1 MLNSTNVGAPV
12 ILSLQVAFLVVII
25 TALLGLPLSRLMARG
40 HFMGR
45 DIIESIIT
53 LPLVLPPSVTGYAL
67 LILVSK
73 NGLLGGWL
81 ESIGFPVVFTWRAIV
96 LASLVVAFP
105 LFYRSARAAIESV
118 NPNYEQAAR
127 TLGAGELKVFLTV
140 TLPLARQGIIAGLV
154 LSFARSLGE
163 FGATLMVAGNIPG
176 QTQTI
181 PTAIYFAVEAGHDQT
196 AQILVALVTLISFGV
211 IYWVNYNERQVITQ
225 SRRIEQNAESRFPK
239 RFA

>member
-1 MLNSTNVGAPV
+1 MMNSAEVWAPV
-12 ILSLQVAFLVVII
+12 ILSLKVALLVVII
-25 TALLGLPLSRLMARG
+25 TALLGLPLSRLMSG
-40 HFMGR
+40 HHFMGR
-45 DIIESIIT
+45 DILESIMT

-67 LILVSK
+67 LMLVSK

-81 ESIGFPVVFTWRAIV
+81 ESMGCPVVFTWRAIV

-127 TLGAGELKVFLTV
+127 TLGAGELRVFLTV
-140 TLPLARQGIIAGLV
+140 TLPLARRGIIAGLV

-196 AQILVALVTLISFGV
+196 AQVLVVLVTLISFAV
-211 IYWVNYNERQVITQ
+211 IYWVNYSERRGVTRNL
-225 SRRIEQNAESRFPK
+225 RRELHAHSQY
-239 RFA
+239 

>member
-1 MLNSTNVGAPV
+1 MLNTAEIWAPI
-12 ILSLQVAFLVVII
+12 ILSLEVAFLVVII

-40 HFMGR
+40 HFAGR

-81 ESIGFPVVFTWRAIV
+81 DSIGFPVVFTWRAIV

-127 TLGAGELKVFLTV
+127 TLGAGELRVFLTV
-140 TLPLARQGIIAGLV
+140 TLPLASRGIIAGLV

-196 AQILVALVTLISFGV
+196 AQVLVAVVTLISFAV
-211 IYWVNYNERQVITQ
+211 IYWVNYSERRGIKHNL
-225 SRRIEQNAESRFPK
+225 RRE
-239 RFA
+239 

>member
-1 MLNSTNVGAPV
+1 MLNTAEIWAPI
-12 ILSLQVAFLVVII
+12 ILSLEVALLVVII

-40 HFMGR
+40 HFAGR

-73 NGLLGGWL
+73 NGLLGRWL

-127 TLGAGELKVFLTV
+127 TLGAGELRVFLTV
-140 TLPLARQGIIAGLV
+140 TLPLASRGIIAGLV

-196 AQILVALVTLISFGV
+196 AQVLVAVVTLISFAV
-211 IYWVNYNERQVITQ
+211 IYWVNYSERRGIKHNL
-225 SRRIEQNAESRFPK
+225 RRE
-239 RFA
+239 

>member
-1 MLNSTNVGAPV
+1 MPYTSEIWAPI
-12 ILSLQVAFLVVII
+12 ILSLEVSFLVVII
-25 TALLGLPLSRLMARG
+25 IALLGLPLARLMSRG
-40 HFMGR
+40 HFIGK
-45 DIIESIIT
+45 DVIESMIT

-67 LILVSK
+67 LVLVSK

-105 LFYRSARAAIESV
+105 LFYRSAHAAIQSV

-127 TLGAGELKVFLTV
+127 TLGAGELRVFLTV
-140 TLPLARQGIIAGLV
+140 TLPLACRGIIAGLV

-176 QTQTI
+176 RTQTI

-196 AQILVALVTLISFGV
+196 AQWLVALVTLISFVV
-211 IYWVNYNERQVITQ
+211 IYWVNYNERRSIKMNLGT
-225 SRRIEQNAESRFPK
+225 K
-239 RFA
+239 